1 MQPLTPAERREI
13 ESLKNAILK
22 VDNATA
28 YFITAEEEYLGEYIG
43 TREIWLK
50 VLTMALETNEA
61 IEASWKN
68 SYKARGE
75 AYVED
80 FDDAKRRLGR

>member
-22 VDNATA
+22 VNNATA

-50 VLTMALETNEA
+50 VLTMALECNERA
-61 IEASWKN
+61 QADWNKN
-68 SYKARGE
+68 ST
-75 AYVED
+75 
-80 FDDAKRRLGR
+80 GRQAI